1 MRGDDV
7 GAFYNDTSD
16 ARAAT
21 LPDLGCR
28 RSSVNVSACP
38 QKNTQR
44 QTKTTSRQTQLYD
57 IKKTNPPKHPKNK
70 YKYNG

>member
-1 MRGDDV
+1 MAMGGDDV

-38 QKNTQR
+38 QKTHNDKQKQFPVRPNYTIL
-44 QTKTTSRQTQLYD
+44 K
-57 IKKTNPPKHPKNK
+57 KKTNPPKPQK
-70 YKYNG
+70 